1 MVAERRQRRE
11 RPRRILRSVL
21 ASVFAAT
28 AAMGAA
34 EWAARHGR
42 SIPPRSREAIPY
54 DPDLT
59 PYASGILDAATQW
72 TIHGDRISQIS
83 IMAPEQVS
91 KTETLL
97 QLLAWMIANRP
108 GETLIVYPNKQVA
121 RDHNTKRITPMIE
134 KNPQL
139 AAHMTGRARDTKS
152 LAIVLD
158 TMDIK
163 LAGAPPHRPP
173 DANLESFAR
182 TLVVVDELDRCHS
195 EIVTIVSGRGKT
207 VEEFLLVVSGTPGM
221 KNVGID
227 EQYFGSEATRGS
239 DQRQYW
245 VPCPHEE
252 CRRYHVREW
261 KQVRWPGLK
270 RGSRGAGL
278 RTESVPSDDTRDPHA
293 DPEVVKHHAWFKC
306 PDCRQRIGAEH
317 NLWQMKRGVWLNRNQ
332 TIGKWERGPE
342 AGHDRNSEKN
352 FRAGEVTGQ
361 ITSTHAGFALNG
373 LMSCMPAG
381 INPYGYVA
389 NGYVDAKGKPSPQW
403 WNRRLGVA
411 WQPKGDS
418 VEVSELRALGEK
430 TANGGYRLGTLPDW
444 AQILVAA
451 VDVQQASA
459 YIEIMGFSEGAT
471 DVGLIDCGQVLW
483 PEKTDGTELARFLD
497 RFYLGRDGRKRRSC
511 WECLDEGDRTEEV
524 HNFLRRRRAGAF
536 GTGKRWAD
544 SIKGVGLGGGA
555 ESLAGPFSI
564 TYIDKLADGK
574 TPDERGPRR
583 IRINSFY
590 WKTAAMT
597 RMRPPGG
604 SQRGDEPNDEAPE
617 DGPTG
622 TPGGLIMLATSR
634 LHLPEDVPEEYL
646 SQVTAEQRV
655 VLPSRG
661 WGSRPKVMYQ
671 LRPGRTAN
679 HYFDCHVYGMALA
692 EAIGVRNLRIAPAAV
707 KPAASPAAQA
717 RPAPA
722 RPTPAMAAMAAM
734 AERAKEQQRRMSGRL
749 GTGNGEED
757 LSIGG

>member
-1 MVAERRQRRE
+1 
-11 RPRRILRSVL
+11 
-21 ASVFAAT
+21 
-28 AAMGAA
+28 MGAA

-42 SIPPRSREAIPY
+42 SIAPHSREAIAY

-59 PYASGILDAATQW
+59 PYARGILDAATQQ
-72 TIHGDRISQIS
+72 TIHGDRIRQIT

-97 QLLAWMIANRP
+97 QLLAWSIDTEP
-108 GETLIVYPNKQVA
+108 GETLIVYPNKSVA
-121 RDHNTKRITPMIE
+121 RDHNVKRITPMIE
-134 KNPQL
+134 RSPRL
-139 AAHMTGRARDTKS
+139 RVHLTGRPRDKKS

-163 LAGAPPHRPP
+163 LAGAPPNRPP

-182 TLVVVDELDRCHS
+182 TEVIVDELDRCHP
-195 EIVTIVSGRGKT
+195 ETVTIVSGRGKT
-207 VEEFLLVVSGTPGM
+207 VENFRLVASGTPGM
-221 KNVGID
+221 KGVGID
-227 EQYFGSEATRGS
+227 EQYYGSEGTRGS

-252 CRRYHVREW
+252 CRRYHVRDW
-261 KQVRWPGLK
+261 KQVRWPGIRKARDQKGEL
-270 RGSRGAGL
+270 
-278 RTESVPSDDTRDPHA
+278 VPSDDTRDPHA
-293 DPEVVKHHAWFKC
+293 DPQIVEGHAWFKC
-306 PDCRQRIGAEH
+306 PDCRRRIGAEH
-317 NLWQMKRGVWLNRNQ
+317 NLWQMKRGRWLARHQ
-332 TIGKWERGPE
+332 TIGPWSRAGSKTGPDSR
-342 AGHDRNSEKN
+342 ARNSKDDFVE
-352 FRAGEVTGQ
+352 GEITGQ

-389 NGYVDAKGKPSPQW
+389 RGYVDAKGKPSPQW

-418 VEVSELRALGEK
+418 VEVAELRMLAGK
-430 TANGGYRLGTLPDW
+430 SVNGGYRLGTLPDW

-483 PEKTDGTELARFLD
+483 PEKTDGIELSRFLD
-497 RFYLGRDGRKRRSC
+497 RLYVGRDGRKRRAL
-511 WECLDEGDRTEEV
+511 WECVDEGDRTDEV
-524 HNFLRRRRAGAF
+524 HNFVRRRRAGAF
-536 GTGKRWAD
+536 GIGRRWSD
-544 SIKGVGLGGGA
+544 TVKGVGLGGGA

-604 SQRGDEPNDEAPE
+604 GVGGAQSEEE
-617 DGPTG
+617 DGPSG

-692 EAIGVRNLRIAPAAV
+692 EAIGVRNLRIAKPPAVVSVPQTA
-707 KPAASPAAQA
+707 PTGARLAA
-717 RPAPA
+717 RPADSAVIA
-722 RPTPAMAAMAAM
+722 RM
-734 AERAKEQQRRMSGRL
+734 KEQQSRMRGRL
-749 GTGNGEED
+749 GTGNGQED
-757 LSIGG
+757 FTIG